1 MAFQKIL
8 VANRGEIAVRIIRA
22 CRNMGIRSV
31 AIYSKEDEKSLHV
44 QLADQ
49 RICIGEGPAK
59 SSYLNMDSII
69 TAALNVGADAIHPGF
84 GFLSENSTFVRK
96 CQENGIVFIGP
107 EADVMDKMGNKS
119 QARKTMMEAG
129 VPVVPGSK
137 EPVYDAETARREA
150 GEIGYPVMI
159 KASSGGGGKGMRVA
173 RSDEELEEQFN
184 LAQMESAN
192 AFGDDTMYL
201 ERFVENPR
209 HVEIQIMADSHGNVV
224 SLGDRDCS
232 VQRNHQKLIEESPSP
247 AVNSEVRKVM
257 NHYAVLA
264 ARTVGYT
271 NAGTIE
277 FIVSPEGQFYFMEMN
292 TRIQV
297 EHGVTEMVTG
307 ADLIME
313 QIRVA
318 MGEPLSFTQEDIV
331 PRGHAIE
338 CRINAEIPEMNF
350 MPSPGVVEHMHLPA
364 GNGVRVD
371 TGLYTGYKIPSEYDS
386 MIAKV
391 IVHGP
396 TREAAIRKMLSALDE
411 MLIMGV
417 KTNLDFQYQ
426 IMRHPIFREGR
437 ADTGF
442 IEKIMK
448 VRDEKAEHS
457 EP

>member
-1 MAFQKIL
+1 MGFQKVLI
-8 VANRGEIAVRIIRA
+8 ANRGEIAVRIIRA
-22 CRNMGIRSV
+22 CRNMGLRSV

-59 SSYLNMDSII
+59 NSYLNMERII
-69 TAALNVGADAIHPGF
+69 TAALNVEADAIHPGF
-84 GFLSENSTFVRK
+84 GFLSENSAFVRK
-96 CQENGIVFIGP
+96 CQENGITFIGP
-107 EADVMDKMGNKS
+107 EADVIDRMGNKS

-129 VPVVPGSK
+129 IPVVPGTK
-137 EPVYDAETARREA
+137 EPVYDAEIGRQLA

-173 RSDEELEEQFN
+173 RSEGEFEEQFN
-184 LAQMESAN
+184 LAQRESAN

-209 HVEIQIMADSHGNVV
+209 HVEIQIMADTLGNVV
-224 SLGDRDCS
+224 ALGDRDCS

-247 AVNSEVRKVM
+247 AISQETREAM
-257 NHYAVLA
+257 SRYAVLA

-277 FIVSPEGQFYFMEMN
+277 YIVDPKGGFYFMEMN

-307 ADLIME
+307 TDLIIE

-318 MGEPLSFTQEDIV
+318 MGEPLSFTQEDIK
-331 PRGHAIE
+331 PKGHAIE

-371 TGLYTGYKIPSEYDS
+371 TGLYTGYRIPPEYDS
-386 MIAKV
+386 MIAKI
-391 IVHGP
+391 IVHAPDRG
-396 TREAAIRKMLSALDE
+396 AAIRKMRSALDE
-411 MLIMGV
+411 TLIMGV

-426 IMRHPIFREGR
+426 IMRHPLFVEGR

-442 IEKIMK
+442 IEKMMK
-448 VRDEKAEHS
+448 TKGK
-457 EP
+457 

>member
-1 MAFQKIL
+1 
-8 VANRGEIAVRIIRA
+8 
-22 CRNMGIRSV
+22 
-31 AIYSKEDEKSLHV
+31 
-44 QLADQ
+44 
-49 RICIGEGPAK
+49 
-59 SSYLNMDSII
+59 
-69 TAALNVGADAIHPGF
+69 
-84 GFLSENSTFVRK
+84 
-96 CQENGIVFIGP
+96 
-107 EADVMDKMGNKS
+107 
-119 QARKTMMEAG
+119 
-129 VPVVPGSK
+129 
-137 EPVYDAETARREA
+137 
-150 GEIGYPVMI
+150 
-159 KASSGGGGKGMRVA
+159 MRVA
-173 RSDEELEEQFN
+173 RSEGEFEEQFN
-184 LAQMESAN
+184 LAQRESAN

-209 HVEIQIMADSHGNVV
+209 HVEIQIMADTMGNVV

-247 AVNSEVRKVM
+247 AISEETRKAM
-257 NHYAVLA
+257 SRYAVLA
-264 ARTVGYT
+264 AKTVGYT

-277 FIVSPEGQFYFMEMN
+277 YIVDPKGGFYFMEMN

-297 EHGVTEMVTG
+297 EHGATEMVTG
-307 ADLIME
+307 TDLIIE

-318 MGEPLSFTQEDIV
+318 MGEPLSFSQKDIK
-331 PRGHAIE
+331 PKGHAIE

-371 TGLYTGYKIPSEYDS
+371 TGLYAGYKIPSEYDS

-396 TREAAIRKMLSALDE
+396 NREAAIQKMRSALDE

-426 IMRHPIFREGR
+426 IMRHPLFVEGR

-442 IEKIMK
+442 IEKMMK
-448 VRDEKAEHS
+448 IKGN
-457 EP
+457 